1 MGSDE
6 LRVLFICDEPDGGH
20 QRTTHRVRHE
30 RRDTPRCTEDDRQ
43 SLALEAR
50 LGSRIHRPRPG
61 RRQWERAEWGRSGE
75 PAPPEGGWG
84 PRTSVSSVLHAA
96 RVQRAQHGR
105 RGSRVPR
112 GDHQRAFQ
120 DAPGRYQAGPCRR
133 QRQQRS
139 VIASFRWFT
148 SGVQA
153 QGDGADPCSFSYPR
167 RPRRQGF
174 RAPGF
179 RPPIRQFDHSQE
191 HPPLAGGL

>member
-1 MGSDE
+1 MRHGFN
-6 LRVLFICDEPDGGH
+6 VLSTVGEAAAF
-20 QRTTHRVRHE
+20 
-30 RRDTPRCTEDDRQ
+30 
-43 SLALEAR
+43 LEA
-50 LGSRIHRPRPG
+50 IIN
-61 RRQWERAEWGRSGE
+61 ER
-75 PAPPEGGWG
+75 
-84 PRTSVSSVLHAA
+84 
-96 RVQRAQHGR
+96 
-105 RGSRVPR
+105 
-112 GDHQRAFQ
+112 FQ